1 MVIDLSWVF
10 HMLEH
15 EVDGKDVHVLEDSPN
30 SNPPAHCQVSDD
42 DDLLFYFFRGIIKKK
57 KREKSG
63 QADCLG

>member
-1 MVIDLSWVF
+1 MLMVIDLSWIF

-42 DDLLFYFFRGIIKKK
+42 DDLLFYFLSDPGVPGPIYGSR
-57 KREKSG
+57 S
-63 QADCLG
+63 L